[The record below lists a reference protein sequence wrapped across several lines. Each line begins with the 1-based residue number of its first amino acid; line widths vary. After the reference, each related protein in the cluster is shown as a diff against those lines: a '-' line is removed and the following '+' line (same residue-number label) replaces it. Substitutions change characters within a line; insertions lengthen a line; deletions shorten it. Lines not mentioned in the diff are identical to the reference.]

1 MSTAKNFGAVLILI
15 GIALPILSLI
25 FVSNYNPDAG
35 LIHNIKETEIVLRDR
50 NAQFEDSIFGMGRYK
65 YKEKSAIPYWYVLAF
80 GVALVL
86 TGVGVTAFSGD

>member
-1 MSTAKNFGAVLILI
+1 MNTAKNFGAVLILI

-35 LIHNIKETEIVLRDR
+35 LIQNIKETEIVL
-50 NAQFEDSIFGMGRYK
+50 I
-65 YKEKSAIPYWYVLAF
+65 LTF

-86 TGVGVTAFSGD
+86 TGAGVTAFSGD